1 MMNQSF
7 ASNLKVTMTEYKAG
21 RGLGTG
27 HKIHLVLPLSG
38 ETLPECDGALVAD
51 CHNPAVSETLHLGA
65 HAHIG
70 LQPKPQE

>member
-7 ASNLKVTMTEYKAG
+7 AFNLKVTMTEYKAG
-21 RGLGTG
+21 RGLGTD
-27 HKIHLVLPLSG
+27 LVLPLSG

-51 CHNPAVSETLHLGA
+51 CHNPAVSETLHLGT

-70 LQPKPQE
+70 LQPKSQEQAA